1 MERFTNNLY
10 ARMQAQLQDIA
21 QSTGN
26 MLHLAEQSYYAVY
39 EHLKELNTF
48 TKEYDFKNE
57 EEEVKFFKEIKP
69 SFLKEAIFFDS
80 LFGVESTKPPS
91 SPEVQKNYYR
101 EHIDRFCKYFEQNQ
115 ELYLYYRLDHSH
127 LDPVMFVRK
136 PDRNVMMP
144 AYSLE
149 IDPSHSNVYSFK
161 FGKMMAYEDIVSYIQ
176 GRINTVD
183 NGGIPLAADGD
194 TKLTFTGTKAQFHE
208 AMQALG
214 AAGVFNNGK
223 APVSLIYEVTQIAW
237 NIRVSNSYGYLQ
249 TMRIRKKNRTPFM
262 DLAKEML
269 IRKMDDQDEHPR
281 FH

>member
-10 ARMQAQLQDIA
+10 TRMQNQLQDIA
-21 QSTGN
+21 QSTGD

-48 TKEYDFKNE
+48 AKEYDFKNE

-69 SFLKEAIFFDS
+69 SFLKEAIFFDA

-101 EHIDRFCKYFEQNQ
+101 EHIDRFCRYFEQNQ

-149 IDPSHSNVYSFK
+149 IDSSHSNVFSFK
-161 FGKMMAYEDIVSYIQ
+161 FGKIQALEDIVSYIK
-176 GRINTVD
+176 GSITALD
-183 NGGIPLAADGD
+183 NGGAPQTATDER
-194 TKLTFTGTKAQFHE
+194 LTFTGTKAQFHE
-208 AMQALG
+208 VMQALE

-223 APVSLIYEVTQIAW
+223 ASTRLIYDVTQTAW
-237 NIRVSNSYGYLQ
+237 NIRVSNYYGYFQ
-249 TMRIRKKNRTPFM
+249 TIRIRKKNRTPFM